1 MPGLMKVDVMFLEFM
16 NTNLIAV
23 VTDGANVMTGRRR
36 GLSGKLKQFSVQP
49 KVYQIH
55 YMAHRLH
62 LSIRRAWSHFDDIK
76 KVEGVLN
83 NIYKFYNNPGHKQLN
98 HLREMASSMELDVA
112 VIPYVYESRW
122 IASEHRTVKNVLKSW
137 KALVENLQVVLEDTI
152 FDQSTRQKA
161 SALYD
166 EITGVRF
173 LLLLNFFLDVLQDLK
188 FLSLKL
194 QKTDALLVTQSKT
207 LLELQASILL
217 LSDEDGATLKSFKVA
232 STCSIEAGGDINV
245 TPCPEEEL
253 YRSDTVT

>member
-1 MPGLMKVDVMFLEFM
+1 
-16 NTNLIAV
+16 
-23 VTDGANVMTGRRR
+23 
-36 GLSGKLKQFSVQP
+36 
-49 KVYQIH
+49 
-55 YMAHRLH
+55 
-62 LSIRRAWSHFDDIK
+62 
-76 KVEGVLN
+76 
-83 NIYKFYNNPGHKQLN
+83 
-98 HLREMASSMELDVA
+98 MELDVA